1 MIRIG
6 VVMSEALG
14 ESLRDSLVGDDVV
27 VVPLGSA
34 FRQAAAADIV
44 DLQGVMCEL
53 SEASLDGYADRG
65 SGFRSLSCAGLPV
78 VPHSRELAEKC
89 GIATVIR
96 HPEDLSRWL
105 SSLAVSG
112 RAPLAGSNGHI
123 IAVWGPAGSPGRST
137 VALCLAATLARRS
150 DRVML
155 VDGDSYAPS
164 LGPLLGLHQRE
175 SGVVAMSRHARVS
188 GLEPSALED
197 CVVRYELGNA
207 GFGVVTGLTNP
218 AQYVDCGSLAWAGA
232 LGALRDAGHTLVVDL
247 APPLLQLPGETI
259 GGPQRNALSVATLEL
274 ADKVV
279 VVANPT
285 PLSVLRLS
293 RDWPRLTDLAQT
305 ASLEVCLN
313 NAPSHSQSA
322 VDDSAHAFWQ
332 FTGHDEATVF
342 PRDRLWS
349 ESSPNV
355 NALLSAPEGKTLLMT
370 NVGRFVTSRW
380 GIAPQSGATRVP
392 TGARE
397 LVPARFSL
405 PDWAKQKKRLP

>member
-6 VVMSEALG
+6 VVMSEALV

-34 FRQAAAADIV
+34 FSQVSAADV
-44 DLQGVMCEL
+44 VELQGLMCEL
-53 SEASLDGYADRG
+53 SEGSLDGYAERG
-65 SGFRSLSCAGLPV
+65 PGLRGLQCAGLPV
-78 VPHSRELAEKC
+78 VPHSQHLAVEAE
-89 GIATVIR
+89 IATVIR
-96 HPEDLSRWL
+96 HPDDLSQWL
-105 SSLAVSG
+105 SSLAVSSQAQIA
-112 RAPLAGSNGHI
+112 RSTGHI

-164 LGPLLGLHQRE
+164 VAPLLGLHQRE

-188 GLEPSALED
+188 RPEPSALED
-197 CVVRYELGNA
+197 CVVRYELGDA
-207 GFGVVTGLTNP
+207 GFGVVTGLSNP

-232 LGALRDAGHTLVVDL
+232 LGALREVGHTLVVDL

-259 GGPQRNALSVATLEL
+259 GGPQRNALSIATLEL

-313 NAPSHSQSA
+313 NAPSNPQSA
-322 VDDSAHAFWQ
+322 VDDSAHALWQ
-332 FTGHDEATVF
+332 FTGHDEATVL
-342 PRDRLWS
+342 PRDRLWL

-355 NALLSAPEGKTLLMT
+355 NALLSATEGKNPLMT
-370 NVGRFVTSRW
+370 NVGRFATSRW
-380 GIAPQSGATRVP
+380 AITPQPGATRVP
-392 TGARE
+392 TGARGWAA
-397 LVPARFSL
+397 ARFSFQ
-405 PDWAKQKKRLP
+405 DWAKQKKRLP